1 MNQPLQPYFDILNSF
16 FDHIYVITLQRANNR
31 HLHIQDQLAGLNYQL
46 FFGHDKQQFT
56 IEDIKQQGIYNE
68 ALAKK
73 HHRFNKTMHAG
84 QIGCA
89 WSHAEVYKD
98 MVQNNYQKVLILED
112 DIVLDKN
119 QLPFIS
125 KILAQLPADWE
136 LLYFGFAQR
145 EKAPPM
151 KLFTKAYYHILR
163 LAGATKLSAKTI
175 HNYYPRKI
183 SEYIYTAGHHDCTHA
198 YAITQQAAQ
207 KLLALQQPISFIA
220 DNLLAYACTNEIV
233 KGYIILPKIINQQ
246 YQVNIN
252 TLSYLNE

>member
-1 MNQPLQPYFDILNSF
+1 MNISLQPYFDILNSF
-16 FDHIYVITLQRANNR
+16 FDHIYVITLQRAADR
-31 HLHIQDQLAGLNYQL
+31 QRHIQHELAGLNYQL

-73 HHRFNKTMHAG
+73 HHRYNKPMHAG

-89 WSHAEVYKD
+89 WSHTEVYKD
-98 MVQNNYQKVLILED
+98 MVQNNYQQVLILED

-119 QLPFIS
+119 QLPLIS
-125 KILAQLPADWE
+125 DILPQLPADWE
-136 LLYFGFAQR
+136 LLYFVFAQQ
-145 EKAPPM
+145 EKAPP
-151 KLFTKAYYHILR
+151 LQIFTKAYYHVLR
-163 LAGATKLSAKTI
+163 LISATRLTAKTI
-175 HNYYPRKI
+175 HNYYPKKI
-183 SEYIYTAGHHDCTHA
+183 NQHIYTAGYHDCTHA
-198 YAITQQAAQ
+198 YAITQPAAQ

-220 DNLLAYACTNEIV
+220 DNLLAYACTNEVV
-233 KGYIILPKIINQQ
+233 KGYIILPKIIHQQ